1 MYCLNMHIT
10 NTHVTSLWAQI
21 SFPTWKSQ
29 IVHKYFLFKKF
40 LQQMCY
46 NLWTD
51 QESTMY
57 IIIFYNPFSLILT
70 LLTSILEW
78 PTFRAPPC
86 LSLVASALGLS
97 KPRTLLRRFHHQS
110 PEHHRH
116 PPQFYPLQLPC
127 EHHLW

>member
-10 NTHVTSLWAQI
+10 NIHVTSLWAQI
-21 SFPTWKSQ
+21 SFPHENPK
-29 IVHKYFLFKKF
+29 LFINISCSKNF
-40 LQQMCY
+40 FQQMCY

-57 IIIFYNPFSLILT
+57 TIIVYNPFSLILT

-116 PPQFYPLQLPC
+116 PPQFSPLQLPC